1 MIQLHIERRP
11 IQLSPLEQSLAKAAA
26 SRHALRLQLQHQ
38 IAHKLGAYHPACLL
52 SIHPDTLKYMVT
64 KYSEQLVFCPL
75 VEIQQWFNY
84 QSGIFL
90 EPGYPPLFYSRTE
103 HRCVSPNKSAVAAI
117 GEGVA
122 GLLAQRLY
130 HCRKLARPNHDYPDI
145 VLQGNG
151 QTYLVEAKAT
161 IASPNEIQAVLD
173 EELLRMAA
181 YVAACS
187 ELDARSVVGVLI
199 GTALLNEQEYR
210 SYVNEVSLCG

>member
-1 MIQLHIERRP
+1 MIQLNIERRH

-26 SRHALRLQLQHQ
+26 SRHALRLQLQTQ
-38 IAHKLGAYHPACLL
+38 IAHQLSAYRSVTSL
-52 SIHPDTLKYMVT
+52 SIHPDTLKCMVT
-64 KYSEQLVFCPL
+64 KYSEQLVFRPL

-161 IASPNEIQAVLD
+161 MASPDEIQAVLD

-187 ELDARSVVGVLI
+187 ELDARPVVGILV
-199 GTALLNEQEYR
+199 GAALLSEQEYR
-210 SYVNEVSLCG
+210 CYVNEVSLCR